1 MLRPIAL
8 AAFIAACLPISAA
21 LAQEKPPIKFGNIA
35 IMSGPAASS
44 GNMEKAVVDVAV
56 EDINAAGGIN
66 GSKVIEQTE
75 DAQLDPGQ
83 AVLMYRKLAAENAV
97 GVIGPVTGTQWQT
110 VAPIAQQVKL
120 PAATANAVASGI
132 TVRPWTIRLEPPDD
146 VIIPQAVELFLK
158 KFPAVKKVAI
168 FADSG
173 ESSTLNA
180 ANLFKSLAKKNNL
193 EVVGETI
200 GFTGKT
206 MDLSPAAIEIKR
218 LDPDALWGSALP
230 PQQLLLAKALVAQGF
245 DKPKLA
251 NNIFWPG
258 NFVSTV
264 GEAGKGWYVPGF
276 STNDKVMG
284 DNARYQSV
292 SKRIIERVSKIPG
305 TGTNISQATI
315 AYDTAMV
322 YADILRKAGV
332 DGNTPIL
339 QAREKL
345 KDGFVSLKE
354 YSGLNVYKIM
364 PDGDGDVKQALIIVD
379 VPTGQ
384 WKFAD

>member
-1 MLRPIAL
+1 
-8 AAFIAACLPISAA
+8 
-21 LAQEKPPIKFGNIA
+21 
-35 IMSGPAASS
+35 
-44 GNMEKAVVDVAV
+44 
-56 EDINAAGGIN
+56 
-66 GSKVIEQTE
+66 
-75 DAQLDPGQ
+75 
-83 AVLMYRKLAAENAV
+83 
-97 GVIGPVTGTQWQT
+97 
-110 VAPIAQQVKL
+110 
-120 PAATANAVASGI
+120 
-132 TVRPWTIRLEPPDD
+132 
-146 VIIPQAVELFLK
+146 
-158 KFPAVKKVAI
+158 
-168 FADSG
+168 
-173 ESSTLNA
+173 
-180 ANLFKSLAKKNNL
+180 
-193 EVVGETI
+193 
-200 GFTGKT
+200 
-206 MDLSPAAIEIKR
+206 
-218 LDPDALWGSALP
+218 
-230 PQQLLLAKALVAQGF
+230 
-245 DKPKLA
+245 
-251 NNIFWPG
+251 
-258 NFVSTV
+258 
-264 GEAGKGWYVPGF
+264 
-276 STNDKVMG
+276 MG

>member
-1 MLRPIAL
+1 MLRMFVVAAFL
-8 AAFIAACLPISAA
+8 AAVLPVSPAP
-21 LAQEKPPIKFGNIA
+21 AQEKPPIKFGNIA

-44 GNMEKAVVDVAV
+44 GNMEKTVLDVAV

-66 GSKVIEQTE
+66 GSKVVEQTE

-83 AVLMYRKLAAENAV
+83 AVLMYRKLAADNAV
-97 GVIGPVTGTQWQT
+97 GVLGPVTGTQWQT
-110 VAPIAQQVKL
+110 VAPIAQQVKV
-120 PAATANAVASGI
+120 PAATVNAVASGI

-146 VIIPQAVELFLK
+146 VIIPQAVDLFLK

-180 ANLFKSLAKKNNL
+180 ANLFKSLAQKDNL
-193 EVVGETI
+193 QVVGDTI

-218 LDPDALWGSALP
+218 LAPDALWGSALP
-230 PQQLLLAKALVAQGF
+230 PQQLLLAKALAAQGF

-264 GEAGKGWYVPGF
+264 GEAGKGWYIPGF
-276 STNDKVMG
+276 STNDKVFG
-284 DNARYQSV
+284 DNARYQGV

-332 DGNTPIL
+332 DGNTPIA

-345 KDGFVSLKE
+345 KDGFLALKE
-354 YSGLNVYKIM
+354 YSGLNIYKIM
-364 PDGDGDVKQALIIVD
+364 PDGDGDVKQVLLIVD
-379 VPTGQ
+379 VPSGQ
-384 WKFAD
+384 WKFAE

>member
-168 FADSG
+168 FANSG

-264 GEAGKGWYVPGF
+264 GEAGKGWYVPAF
-276 STNDKVMG
+276 RRTT
-284 DNARYQSV
+284 R
-292 SKRIIERVSKIPG
+292 
-305 TGTNISQATI
+305 
-315 AYDTAMV
+315 
-322 YADILRKAGV
+322 
-332 DGNTPIL
+332 
-339 QAREKL
+339 
-345 KDGFVSLKE
+345 
-354 YSGLNVYKIM
+354 
-364 PDGDGDVKQALIIVD
+364 
-379 VPTGQ
+379 
-384 WKFAD
+384 

>member
-1 MLRPIAL
+1 MLRPMAL

-21 LAQEKPPIKFGNIA
+21 PAQEKPPIKFGNIA

-44 GNMEKAVVDVAV
+44 GNMEKSVLDVAV

-110 VAPIAQQVKL
+110 VAPIAQQVKV
-120 PAATANAVASGI
+120 PAATVNAVASGI

-146 VIIPQAVELFLK
+146 VIIPQAVDLFLK

-193 EVVGETI
+193 EVVGETV

-230 PQQLLLAKALVAQGF
+230 PQQLLLAKALAAQGF

-264 GEAGKGWYVPGF
+264 GEAGKGWYIPGF
-276 STNDKVMG
+276 STNDKVFG
-284 DNARYQSV
+284 DNARYQGV

-332 DGNTPIL
+332 DGNTPIA

-345 KDGFVSLKE
+345 KDGFLALKE
-354 YSGLNVYKIM
+354 YSGLNIYKIM
-364 PDGDGDVKQALIIVD
+364 PDGDGDVKQVLLIVD
-379 VPTGQ
+379 VPSGQ
-384 WKFAD
+384 WKFAE